1 MTKQLKKSP
10 LHQKKYNRKQQS
22 DPPSKGAVP
31 YGNFVVFFPQRDQ
44 QFDILL
50 STPWIFTPKTSGKRS
65 DPPWRPSPRGV
76 VPSTRTFGE
85 NSARRPNTSV
95 TVCLLR
101 NEHIQSPEPEL
112 FWVLMIFPKF
122 TRVKGDVTFAEG
134 VKLFEDIKNLG
145 SNSCIS

>member
-22 DPPSKGAVP
+22 DPPSKRAVP
-31 YGNFVVFFPQRDQ
+31 HGNFVVFFPERDQ

-95 TVCLLR
+95 TVASSERRYPKSGAGTLLGV
-101 NEHIQSPEPEL
+101 ND
-112 FWVLMIFPKF
+112 FPKIH
-122 TRVKGDVTFAEG
+122 KGEG
-134 VKLFEDIKNLG
+134 RCHFCGGSQAFRRYQKLG
-145 SNSCIS
+145 SISCIS